1 MVRIEY
7 IRERLQNSQCVCDL
21 QVSTVYELPDMN
33 ENVGGIIILPGSIAQ
48 IIQAEEPTFLT
59 LDDDGAWYP
68 KQTENSN
75 KSNLSLNASPDLNI
89 KRESIGETTPE
100 QTPEQIESEPILGGG
115 KSILN
120 PEPEYVEQPETD
132 DLEESEVTEDER

>member
-21 QVSTVYELPDMN
+21 QVSTVDELPAMN

-48 IIQAEEPTFLT
+48 IIQADEPTFLT

-68 KQTENSN
+68 EQTENSN
-75 KSNLSLNASPDLNI
+75 KSGLSLNASPDLNI
-89 KRESIGETTPE
+89 KRESIDETTPE
-100 QTPEQIESEPILGGG
+100 QIEREPILGGG
-115 KSILN
+115 KSVLN
-120 PEPEYVEQPETD
+120 PEPEYVEQPKND
-132 DLEESEVTEDER
+132 DLEESEVPEDAE